1 MTEEQRLAKNSRIR
15 EQGRQTREKRKNQIC
30 RVYRVKI
37 DISHLN
43 EQQKTHIKMLF
54 VEAKW
59 FYNDALT
66 FMNDHD
72 INDYDMT
79 VQNVQG
85 LDKDRQPVIHE
96 LQYLGS
102 QMKQSVIQ
110 GMKHSLKSLSAL
122 KKHNHTVGS
131 LRYKSDYVSINL
143 QQHRVTYRFYDEE
156 HIGLQGF
163 KERIRIRGAKQF
175 WNIPNIEFANAK
187 LLNLPDGYYLA
198 VTTFQN
204 KGGEKRKYKPEIGID
219 MGIKTTVTTSEGRK
233 IKVLVEESERI
244 KKSQRLIARRK
255 KGSSNRYKAVKLL
268 RKAYQKLSSRKKDM
282 ANKIVHELLE
292 HEHVYMQDENLNGWH
307 KGLFGRT
314 VQHSVLGLVK
324 SKLMKNERVIVLSK
338 SQPTTKYCPN
348 CGKLKKDITL
358 SDRVYECECGYS
370 EDRDIHAARNMILL
384 AKKNTCGTQEINAFG
399 ENVRRYELQ
408 NSCRSLVELGSPR
421 FYKSGVVHTHKSE
434 IPLLTKSGNLLRV

>member
-1 MTEEQRLAKNSRIR
+1 MTEEQRLAKNNRIR

-37 DISHLN
+37 DFSHLN
-43 EQQKTHIKMLF
+43 NMQRVRLKMLF

-59 FYNDALT
+59 LYNDVLT

-72 INDYDMT
+72 INDYDT
-79 VQNVQG
+79 SIRIVHG
-85 LDKDRQPVIHE
+85 LDKDKQPVTHE
-96 LQYLGS
+96 LEYLAS
-102 QMKQSVIQ
+102 QMRQSVIQ
-110 GMKHSLKSLSAL
+110 GVKHSLKSLSAL

-143 QQHRVTYRFYDEE
+143 QQYQVTYRFYDMNY
-156 HIGLQGF
+156 IGLQGF
-163 KERIRIRGAKQF
+163 KGRIRIKGANQF

-204 KGGEKRKYKPEIGID
+204 KGGDKRKYKPEIGID
-219 MGIKTTVTTSEGRK
+219 MGIKTTITTSDGRK
-233 IKVLVEESERI
+233 IKVLIEESERI
-244 KKSQRLIARRK
+244 KKCQRLIARRK
-255 KGSSNRYKAVKLL
+255 KGSNNRYKAVKLL
-268 RKAYQKLSSRKKDM
+268 CRAYQKLSSRKKDM

-292 HEHVYMQDENLNGWH
+292 HEKVYMQNENLKGWH

-314 VQHSVLGLVK
+314 VQHSVLGFVK
-324 SKLMKNERVIVLSK
+324 TKLMNNERVVVLSA
-338 SQPTTKYCPN
+338 SQPTTKYCPV

-358 SDRVYECECGYS
+358 ADRVYECECGYS

-384 AKKNTCGTQEINAFG
+384 SKINTCGTQEINAFG
-399 ENVRRYELQ
+399 ENVRQHEPQDL
-408 NSCRSLVELGSPR
+408 CCSLVELGSPR
-421 FYKSGVVHTHKSE
+421 FYKRG
-434 IPLLTKSGNLLRV
+434 